1 MSQFNTV
8 LADRRTLPY
17 FAEDRSYY
25 STSGRSSQWSTP
37 SRSSHYI
44 PTPASFI
51 NPWNAVNLTCQPE
64 YNARSAPTHYPD
76 APRRSPPELLDALN
90 VYTPPFTRP
99 ASRATVSDTH
109 STPYADA
116 NATSSESSASSP
128 APYPVKEEQPDDDG
142 FIIDL
147 PSAPLPQCLAPPT
160 EVPLRATQ
168 ASARMRRMMGVFR
181 LNPFAM
187 HAHGGRGVLAP
198 WAGGEARP
206 LDEEPRIFEFQLE
219 LEDEEEPDDAP
230 KAEPGFDET
239 ALRAFSPDFEL
250 EQERTEPPE
259 SSWELYPALSAFDP
273 VSSYPRAFHP
283 YHVRYYSPSSHDT
296 LY

>member
-1 MSQFNTV
+1 MFRDILQHIISDPARVNGHANFPHRIALEERDTT
-8 LADRRTLPY
+8 A
-17 FAEDRSYY
+17 
-25 STSGRSSQWSTP
+25 
-37 SRSSHYI
+37 
-44 PTPASFI
+44 PAS
-51 NPWNAVNLTCQPE
+51 ASPE

-250 EQERTEPPE
+250 EQERTEPSE

-273 VSSYPRAFHP
+273 VSAYPRAFHP
-283 YHVRYYSPSSHDT
+283 YHPEPPSEPVPRRWSHEPAFHM
-296 LY
+296 